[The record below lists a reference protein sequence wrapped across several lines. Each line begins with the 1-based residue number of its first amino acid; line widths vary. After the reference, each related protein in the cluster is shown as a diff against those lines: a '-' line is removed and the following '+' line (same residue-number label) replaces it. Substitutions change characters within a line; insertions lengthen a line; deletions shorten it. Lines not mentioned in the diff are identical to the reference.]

1 MYTLHTSYGTSCSER
16 TLGSHRNFRPVD
28 LDLRGRRRLLCLNEN
43 ARIVDRERKRHVR
56 VWRHYSFGEGRKA
69 RGTERRRRNEG
80 SDGRIMSNT
89 PGTTTVA
96 HGSRTSLVST
106 TRLGVVGDVGE
117 TGGGDFEREG
127 STAFVSVARL
137 DMFARVARGEKM
149 SKVLGP
155 EDAEGRPG

>member
-1 MYTLHTSYGTSCSER
+1 MRAAMDVLCPTL
-16 TLGSHRNFRPVD
+16 LGPLLLLMVLARALFRRP
-28 LDLRGRRRLLCLNEN
+28 
-43 ARIVDRERKRHVR
+43 
-56 VWRHYSFGEGRKA
+56 
-69 RGTERRRRNEG
+69 
-80 SDGRIMSNT
+80 
-89 PGTTTVA
+89 
-96 HGSRTSLVST
+96 
-106 TRLGVVGDVGE
+106 RLGVVGDVGE

>member
-1 MYTLHTSYGTSCSER
+1 MKTPESWTGSVSDTFVCGDIIVLVKVARLGGPGGGEMRAAMDVLCPTL
-16 TLGSHRNFRPVD
+16 LGPLLLLMVLARALFRRP
-28 LDLRGRRRLLCLNEN
+28 
-43 ARIVDRERKRHVR
+43 
-56 VWRHYSFGEGRKA
+56 
-69 RGTERRRRNEG
+69 
-80 SDGRIMSNT
+80 
-89 PGTTTVA
+89 
-96 HGSRTSLVST
+96 
-106 TRLGVVGDVGE
+106 RLGVVGDVGE